1 MNKKRW
7 VLKSISVLLSVV
19 LVLQIVPFSVI
30 AANVTQKQSQETT
43 EIIDMNASETEPE
56 IVGEVVSLRGE
67 YTKHFRREDGS
78 FVAAIYNEP
87 VHYQKNGVWEE
98 VDNTIMVTNNTASS
112 NATVNSANKLDS
124 SYTISKTATP
134 ITFPSDIKTGKISVS
149 HNGKSISF
157 GVKNSKSTNTAK
169 RSTLSSAD
177 NKVSVSKIE
186 PQLVNE
192 QIDDKLAVNTN
203 NSKITYNDAF
213 ENAYLTYEASASMIK
228 ESIVIPE
235 KSDNYTYE
243 FTMNF
248 GSYVPVYDE
257 LTGGIFIYE
266 TADSKDPLMAIAPPY
281 MFDANGETSEDV
293 TMALVSTDS
302 EYALIVEADKEWINS
317 GDRKFPVVVDPTLV
331 LDVGR
336 SGVYDVH
343 VNSGKPNRN
352 YKLDYQLEV
361 GNNGDDVFRI
371 YIKYDLPELPDC
383 SVVINSLITLQ
394 QNWLRT
400 FDDDTNDLIVFPCR
414 SDWDFETITWNNQP
428 VQNRAEETM
437 IDYAD
442 YVDGMSEFYTL
453 NITKAVKKWYEE
465 GYNYGLMLGSS
476 NEFADEKTSFY
487 SSRNLAGNYPAI
499 LIQYVNNTGIEDYWD
514 YETVSLGDSGTAYV
528 NTYNGG
534 LTYVHNDA
542 VTKGLVMPVQVSH
555 VYSTSEQNSSGVFG
569 NMKFGKGFK
578 LNMIEKIEAV
588 DSDQLTDYPYKY
600 IDGDGTVHF
609 FIEQSENTYVYEFG
623 SNIVLTTGTDGYTMS
638 FADGSKK
645 TFNTDGYLTKTTD
658 TNGNCITFFYNNG
671 QLQQMRDGSA
681 INIFFVYNSDNTLN
695 YIHNYAGGR
704 VRFAYSNTGLLT
716 TITYPDG
723 NKTMFEY
730 NSNSI
735 LSKIITIDSS
745 QLRLSYNPIKN
756 NVNNTMF
763 YKVSELSYHGN
774 DTANQEFGSMKF
786 TYRTN
791 DTLVESYDINNTK
804 SDELVIAFD
813 NSGRAVNKTLNGKTT
828 VATRYNMDGNLNNTV
843 KSVSNAFS
851 ATENLITEPH
861 PALSTDWT
869 KHGTYSTS
877 TDSVNICDTSLFV
890 EATNDTDAY
899 ATYRVENIT
908 PGQKYTASAYVK
920 VVGDDC
926 YGNAAIKLT
935 AGNSNNTSLLEI
947 MGASMVNTDG
957 EWKIISATI
966 EAPEGAEFIDVSC
979 GVFNNRGSL
988 YIDTVWAE
996 EGSVSNRYNFISNS
1010 SFNIATSDKPDSWI
1024 LSTNASQRATVAA
1037 EGPAGNK
1044 VLRIPSNREYILS
1057 ASQTVN
1063 SIIGKAEDTLVFG
1076 ASAKAI
1082 CSSSGN
1088 RGDRFFG
1095 MKFIINYTDGTSE
1108 TTSVMFDKDV
1118 YNTWQTVMYYATAK
1132 KNYSSVSVILHYD
1145 HEIGIVLYDD
1155 IFLYRDSYATRYDYN
1170 DNGTVSTVKDDNGN
1184 QVSYTYTGINVTK
1197 ATSTANGNVMQETLY
1212 SYDSKHNLTSA
1223 TDSQSGLKT
1232 TYSYN
1237 AKGLPLTVTVTDSAG
1252 QKATTTYTYHSD
1264 LNFLTSVTDPTGA
1277 TTQYS
1282 YSGGSS
1288 IMKGLVTKVTDPNG
1302 NVTEYTY
1309 DTNSDL
1315 LLSVSNPDESLGD
1328 VETQYTYDSFR
1339 KLTGISNQ
1347 DVDYGFTYDNFG
1359 RTTAVDVGANFNLTS
1374 NFYNSDGTLSSVTY
1388 GNNST
1393 ASFEYDE
1400 DNRVTAEIYDGVKTY
1415 EYDYTDE
1422 GQLSKLTDNE
1432 NDVEWNYQYDMAG
1445 RLTAAHSDK
1454 KQLISYN
1461 YNNKNQLER
1470 FYVSDEYYIRSD
1482 TRYTYDDLGRVS
1494 QTSFPH
1500 FTYDEPVLSYNY
1512 DSFSRLTSAESEY
1525 SIEFPGEKMVTNYS
1539 YITKNGNQTGMV
1551 ESIDYIKYD
1560 AEGTAT
1566 PKSNISY
1573 EYDANGNITCVY
1585 ENDVQTVKYY
1595 YDSLNR
1601 LIREDNANIDKTIVY
1616 NYDSSGDILSKVE
1629 YALTSD
1635 ETLGTPTDTIN
1646 YTYGDSV
1653 WKNGVTQYD
1662 GTDSITYDNMGN
1674 PLSYRGYTMTWV
1686 KGKQLSE
1693 MTKGDQTL
1701 SFKYDANGIRT
1712 SKTVNGVKIKYL
1724 YVGDKLLTMETRNGD
1739 LTFVYDVN
1747 GNPYAFY
1754 YADWAYYYMI
1764 NLQGDVVGIYDYTGE
1779 VVVRYTYDSWGK
1791 LISVW
1796 GAEPFYD
1803 NLAALNPL
1811 RYRGYVYDNETQ
1823 LYYLQSRY
1831 YDPEL
1836 CRFISADSYLVAGNI
1851 LQGTNMFTYCLNN
1864 PVRYSDPSG
1873 YLTGEQINKYL
1884 PVISV
1889 MLEPYLSGPELVCA
1903 LDAIH
1908 AQSVN
1913 MSFSEFVSWIPGVI
1927 NNIAGSTT
1935 SNVVIVDV
1943 ANEALGIVG
1952 TAASVIADNSTYLVR
1967 GPYAIWT
1974 SATKYPNVSS
1984 FSQIAGNVA
1993 TSAGMALTGYDIYN
2007 MWERGDLSGSQKI
2020 AGTAVEI
2027 SSLLASS
2034 GVSALATATGS
2045 YVATAPI
2052 IVGAVSAPIAPVV
2065 GAIASAGVAVAG
2077 AVLIYYTANG
2087 LNKKIG
2093 V

>member
-43 EIIDMNASETEPE
+43 EIIDINASETEPE

-112 NATVNSANKLDS
+112 NATVNSADKSDS
-124 SYTISKTATP
+124 IYTISKTANP
-134 ITFPSDIKTGKISVS
+134 VTFPSDIKTGKISVS

-157 GVKNSKSTNTAK
+157 GVKNNKNTNTEKLSA
-169 RSTLSSAD
+169 LSSTD

-192 QIDDKLAVNTN
+192 QIDDKVAVNTN

-213 ENAYLTYEASASMIK
+213 DNAYLTYEASASMIK
-228 ESIVIPE
+228 ESIVIPK
-235 KSDNYTYE
+235 KSDSYTYE

-293 TMALVSTDS
+293 TMELVSTGS
-302 EYALIVEADKEWINS
+302 EYTLVVEADKEWINS
-317 GDRKFPVVVDPTLV
+317 SDRKFPVVIDPTLI
-331 LDVGR
+331 LDFER
-336 SGVYDVH
+336 SDVYDVH
-343 VNSGKPNRN
+343 VNSGYPNRN
-352 YKLDYQLEV
+352 FRLDYQIEV
-361 GNNGDDVFRI
+361 GRKNDKIFRI
-371 YIKYDLPELPDC
+371 YLKYNLPELPDC
-383 SVVINSLITLQ
+383 SVVTDAQITLV
-394 QNWLRT
+394 QNWLRN
-400 FDDDTNDLIVFPCR
+400 FGDSTNDLLVYSCD
-414 SDWDFETITWNNQP
+414 SAWDYESITWNTQP
-428 VQNRAEETM
+428 VTDLSTVDL
-437 IDYAD
+437 IDYTD
-442 YVDGMSEFYTL
+442 YIDGMSSVYTL
-453 NITKAVKKWYEE
+453 NITRAVKKWYEE
-465 GYNYGLMLGSS
+465 GVNNGLIFASS
-476 NEFADEKTSFY
+476 DETVKDKTSFY
-487 SSRNLAGNYPAI
+487 SSRNLVSNYPTVM
-499 LIQYVNNTGIEDYWD
+499 IQYVNNAGIEDYWD

-534 LTYVHNDA
+534 LTYIHNDA

-555 VYSTSEQNSSGVFG
+555 VYSTSEQNLSGVFG

-578 LNMIEKIEAV
+578 LNMIEKIEAL
-588 DSDQLTDYPYKY
+588 DSEQLSNYPYKY

-609 FIEQSENTYVYEFG
+609 FTKQSENTYVYEFG
-623 SNIVLTTGTDGYTMS
+623 SNVVLTTETDGYTMS

-671 QLQQMRDGSA
+671 QLYQMRDGGA
-681 INIFFVYNSDNTLN
+681 INIYFSYNADNTLN
-695 YIHNYAGGR
+695 YIHNNAGGR
-704 VRFAYSNTGLLT
+704 VRFTYSNTGLLT

-774 DTANQEFGSMKF
+774 DAANQEFGSMKF

-851 ATENLITEPH
+851 ATENLITKPY
-861 PALSTDWT
+861 PAKSSDWT
-869 KHGTYSTS
+869 KYGTNSTS
-877 TDSVNICDTSLFV
+877 TDIINICDTSLCV
-890 EATNDTDAY
+890 DATHTEDAY
-899 ATYRVENIT
+899 ATYRLDNIT
-908 PGQKYTASAYVK
+908 PGQNYTVSAYVK
-920 VVGDDC
+920 IGDDGF
-926 YGNAAIKLT
+926 YGEAAIKLT
-935 AGNSNNTSLLEI
+935 AGNSNNASLLEI
-947 MGASMVNTDG
+947 MGTPIIDTDG
-957 EWKIISATI
+957 QWKIISATI
-966 EAPEGAEFIDVSC
+966 EAPENAEFIDISC
-979 GVFNNRGSL
+979 GVFDGRGTL

-996 EGSVSNRYNFISNS
+996 EGTTSNRYNLVSNS
-1010 SFNIATSDKPDSWI
+1010 SFSKTTAGKPDLWTTLGGDLVSV
-1024 LSTNASQRATVAA
+1024 TNISNENKALKLVGDRNGYTGASQQI
-1037 EGPAGNK
+1037 N
-1044 VLRIPSNREYILS
+1044 YI
-1057 ASQTVN
+1057 N
-1063 SIIGKAEDTLVFG
+1063 GKAGDTLILG
-1076 ASAKAI
+1076 ASAKAL

-1088 RGDRFFG
+1088 TDYRTFKIDIAIVFTDDTRLTGRL
-1095 MKFIINYTDGTSE
+1095 KFS
-1108 TTSVMFDKDV
+1108 KDV
-1118 YNTWQTVMYYATAK
+1118 YNTWQTVMGALTVSKDYYCVK
-1132 KNYSSVSVILHYD
+1132 VSISYD
-1145 HEIGIVLYDD
+1145 YEINEVLFDD
-1155 IFLYRDSYATRYDYN
+1155 VFLYRDSYATRYEYN
-1170 DNGTVSTVKDDNGN
+1170 DNGTVSTVQDDNGN
-1184 QVSYTYTGINVTK
+1184 QVSYTYSGINVTK
-1197 ATSTANGNVMQETLY
+1197 ATSTANGNIMQETLY

-1232 TYSYN
+1232 TYTYN
-1237 AKGLPLTVTVTDSAG
+1237 TKGLPLTVTVKDSTG

-1282 YSGGSS
+1282 YSGGGSN

-1432 NDVEWNYQYDMAG
+1432 NNVEWNYQYDMAG
-1445 RLTAAHSDK
+1445 RVTAAHSDQD
-1454 KQLISYN
+1454 QLISYN

-1470 FYVSDEYYIRSD
+1470 FYVSDYYYIRSD
-1482 TRYTYDDLGRVS
+1482 TRYTYDELGRVS

-1525 SIEFPGEKMVTNYS
+1525 SLEFPGEKMVTNYS

-1573 EYDANGNITCVY
+1573 EYDANGNVTCVY

-1601 LIREDNANIDKTIVY
+1601 LIREDNANIDKTVVY

-1629 YALTSD
+1629 HALTFD

-1653 WKNGVTQYD
+1653 WKNGVTLYD

-1674 PLSYRGYTMTWV
+1674 PLSYRGYAMTWV

-1701 SFKYDANGIRT
+1701 SFKYDSNGIRT
-1712 SKTVNGVKIKYL
+1712 SKTVNGVETEYF
-1724 YVGDKLLTMETRNGD
+1724 YVGDKLLTMETNNGD
-1739 LTFVYDVN
+1739 LTFAYDLN

-1754 YADWAYYYMI
+1754 YADWAYYYML

-1796 GAEPFYD
+1796 GADGFFD
-1803 NLAALNPL
+1803 NLAVLNPL

-1836 CRFISADSYLVAGNI
+1836 CRFISADSYLVAGNA
-1851 LQGTNMFTYCLNN
+1851 LQGTNMFAYCLNN

-1873 YLTGEQINKYL
+1873 CAPDSSVEAKYDLSNPAMLISAIFICAYICLDEEEGLDMSPYSFMRFVLITRNWSDRYYLSL
-1884 PVISV
+1884 V
-1889 MLEPYLSGPELVCA
+1889 MLNGKTNGGVTDVEFIEGNSFNVC
-1903 LDAIH
+1903 
-1908 AQSVN
+1908 QSL
-1913 MSFSEFVSWIPGVI
+1913 
-1927 NNIAGSTT
+1927 T
-1935 SNVVIVDV
+1935 SKEVC
-1943 ANEALGIVG
+1943 
-1952 TAASVIADNSTYLVR
+1952 YC
-1967 GPYAIWT
+1967 
-1974 SATKYPNVSS
+1974 VSS
-1984 FSQIAGNVA
+1984 YYNIEGMTYYEVAKEIYGHAMMYYHYDDVKSIVNPILEFFGKRTIDVRANPIDLGGN
-1993 TSAGMALTGYDIYN
+1993 SMIYTMIFDYIWSTN
-2007 MWERGDLSGSQKI
+2007 E
-2020 AGTAVEI
+2020 EE
-2027 SSLLASS
+2027 LL
-2034 GVSALATATGS
+2034 
-2045 YVATAPI
+2045 
-2052 IVGAVSAPIAPVV
+2052 
-2065 GAIASAGVAVAG
+2065 
-2077 AVLIYYTANG
+2077 
-2087 LNKKIG
+2087 
-2093 V
+2093 